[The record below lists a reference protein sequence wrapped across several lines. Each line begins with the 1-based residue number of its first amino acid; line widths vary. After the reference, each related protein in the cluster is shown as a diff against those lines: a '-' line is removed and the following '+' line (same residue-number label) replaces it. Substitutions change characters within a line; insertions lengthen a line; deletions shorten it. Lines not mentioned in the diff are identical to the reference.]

1 MQNIVLTITQLN
13 TYVKRIIDAEDL
25 ISNISVFGEISNF
38 KISGNNAY
46 FDIKE
51 EGAQIS
57 CVMFGAYSL
66 NQKNGDKVL
75 VTGKLNYSVKIG
87 KLSFV
92 ANKVEPYG
100 QGELYA
106 RYMELKNKL
115 ESEGVFDER
124 YKKSLPRFASKVG
137 VVTSETGA
145 VIRDIYNVTKRK
157 NPYTQLIVYP
167 AKVQGVGAENEII
180 EGLKYFEES
189 DVDVVIVA
197 RGGGS
202 FEDFSAFNN
211 EKIVRVVFDC
221 KKPIITG
228 VGHETDFSLIDFVAD
243 MRAPTPSVAAELA
256 VFDFN
261 VELNNIIRTV
271 DFINSKMDQLMM
283 QKKQETSNAVSLS
296 INVMEKVLTS
306 HKLAID
312 GLISNIERSFETGYN
327 ERKSKLDL
335 LEVKLSKSNPLELLR
350 RGFSRT
356 TVNGKTI
363 EKTNDVKIGDE
374 IQIELKDGT
383 IISEVKVV
391 KEKK

>member
-13 TYVKRIIDAEDL
+13 TYLKNIIDAEDL
-25 ISNISVFGEISNF
+25 LSNISVFGEVSNF
-38 KISGNNAY
+38 KFSGNNAY

-57 CVMFGAYSL
+57 CVMFGAYGV

-75 VTGKLNYSVKIG
+75 VTGKLNYSIKIG
-87 KLSFV
+87 RLSFI
-92 ANKVEPYG
+92 ASKIEPYG

-106 RYMELKNKL
+106 KFMELKNKL
-115 ESEGVFDER
+115 EKEGVFDER
-124 YKKSLPRFASKVG
+124 YKKSLPRFAQKVG

-157 NPYTQLIVYP
+157 NPYTELIVYP
-167 AKVQGVGAENEII
+167 AKVQGVGAEDEII
-180 EGLKYFEES
+180 AGLRYFENS
-189 DVDVVIVA
+189 DVDIVIVA

-211 EKIVRVVFDC
+211 EKIVRCVFDC

-256 VFDFN
+256 VFDFEK
-261 VELNNIIRTV
+261 ELENIRNTI
-271 DFINSKMDQLMM
+271 DKIQLYIE
-283 QKKQETSNAVSLS
+283 QILISKKQDVSNAASYIV
-296 INVMEKVLTS
+296 
-306 HKLAID
+306 
-312 GLISNIERSFETGYN
+312 SNIEKSITSQKVNLDNCILRLEKTYDNMLN
-327 ERKSKLDL
+327 EKKKN
-335 LEVKLSKSNPLELLR
+335 LEVMVAKLSKLNPLEVLK

-356 TVNGKTI
+356 TINQTTI
-363 EKTNDVKIGDE
+363 TKVSDVKVGDV
-374 IQIELKDGT
+374 ITTELIDGVVE
-383 IISEVKVV
+383 SEVKIIGG
-391 KEKK
+391 KK

>member
-13 TYVKRIIDAEDL
+13 TYIKNIIDAEDL
-25 ISNISVFGEISNF
+25 ISNVSVFGEISNF

-51 EGAQIS
+51 EGAQLS

-75 VTGKLNYSVKIG
+75 VTGKLNYSIKIG
-87 KLSFV
+87 RLSFI

-106 RYMELKNKL
+106 KYMELKAKL

-124 YKKSLPRFASKVG
+124 YKKSLPRFAQRVG
-137 VVTSETGA
+137 VVTSPTGA

-157 NPYTQLIVYP
+157 NPYTDIIVYP
-167 AKVQGVGAENEII
+167 AKVQGIGAEDEII
-180 EGLKYFEES
+180 QGLKYFETT

-211 EKIVRVVFDC
+211 EKIVRAVFDC

-256 VFDFN
+256 VFDFDSEVDNIKNIMSRLSTTFDNFIKTKKEN
-261 VELNNIIRTV
+261 VNNCV
-271 DFINSKMDQLMM
+271 
-283 QKKQETSNAVSLS
+283 LS
-296 INVMEKVLTS
+296 IITTMKDVVFAQKIAAEALQNRIINAFNKSLDNEKKRLEMLS
-306 HKLAID
+306 LR
-312 GLISNIERSFETGYN
+312 ISKT
-327 ERKSKLDL
+327 
-335 LEVKLSKSNPLELLR
+335 NPLELLKK
-350 RGFSRT
+350 GFTKTSFNEKVVTSVSQVTQGDIIT
-356 TVNGKTI
+356 T
-363 EKTNDVKIGDE
+363 
-374 IQIELKDGT
+374 ELLDGAVV
-383 IISEVKVV
+383 SEVKEI